1 MPGSRVALER
11 LSLSIHNVLSILTY
25 TLLRLSLCVWNIMEK
40 KDPLISFII
49 GERILDEKT
58 LEAIIKQ
65 HQDTGQSLVSILK
78 KENLLDE
85 DQLTKVVASANK
97 IKFINL
103 APEMV
108 DPMVAHLVSYE
119 MANRYNVIPIKKEE
133 NQLQV
138 AMSSPLNVSIRDRI
152 EMKTGYKIIP
162 VAATPNA
169 IRQAIHY
176 HFNVTNV
183 TKQAI
188 VSMRLKEEPTK
199 ITQNGEI
206 EQKSVKASASPIAK
220 LVSSIIN
227 GAIDSRAS
235 DVHIEPQTSEVRV
248 RYRID
253 GTLRPA
259 VNLPSSA
266 QQEVTSHIK
275 IMADMDISERRIP
288 QDGHMATQRDGK
300 DYDLRVSSLPAVGG
314 EKIVIRLLDKD
325 VDKWSIDEIVTCSDD
340 NQKFRSL
347 VKNPYGMLLLTG
359 PTGCGKSTTLYTI
372 LQLLNTPDRNIVTV
386 EDPVEYRLEGI
397 TQVQVKPVAGRTFA
411 SALRSI
417 VRQDPDIILIGEIRD
432 VETAEI
438 AVSAALTGHLVLSTL
453 HTNDAAGAISRLINL
468 GVPPFLVASALLGT
482 AAQRLIRVSCPKC
495 KQVYEPPEHDLN
507 YLLGKSYQDKKIKYY
522 QGTGCK
528 SCYHTG
534 YQDRKS
540 IYEILCISPEIR
552 RMIISRSSDSEIK
565 KQAITEG
572 MKKLR
577 DSAVNEVLNGVTTA
591 EEVMRVVD
599 MRMD

>member
-1 MPGSRVALER
+1 
-11 LSLSIHNVLSILTY
+11 
-25 TLLRLSLCVWNIMEK
+25 MEK
-40 KDPLISFII
+40 KDPLISFLIE
-49 GERILDEKT
+49 ERILDEKT
-58 LEAIIKQ
+58 LQAAIVQ
-65 HQDTGQSLVSILK
+65 HQNTGQSLVSILK
-78 KENLLDE
+78 KESLLDE
-85 DQLTKVVASANK
+85 DQLTKVIAGANK
-97 IKFINL
+97 IEFVNL

-119 MANRYNVIPIKKEE
+119 MASRHNVIPIKKED
-133 NQLQV
+133 NQLRV
-138 AMSSPLNVSIRDRI
+138 AMSSPLNLSIRDQI
-152 EMKTGYKIIP
+152 EMKTGYKVIP

-169 IRQAIHY
+169 IRQAVHY

-188 VSMRLKEEPTK
+188 VSMRLKEEPAKSTLYNE
-199 ITQNGEI
+199 T
-206 EQKSVKASASPIAK
+206 EQVSERVADSPIAK
-220 LVSSIIN
+220 LVSSMIN

-235 DVHIEPQTSEVRV
+235 DVHIEPQDSDVRV

-259 VNLPSSA
+259 LNLPSSA
-266 QQEVTSHIK
+266 QQEVVSHIK

-288 QDGHMATQRDGK
+288 QDGHMTTQRDGK
-300 DYDLRVSSLPAVGG
+300 EYDLRVSSLPAVGG

-325 VDKWSIDEIVTCSDD
+325 VDKWSIDEIVTSPDD
-340 NQKFRSL
+340 NQKFRSIL
-347 VKNPYGMLLLTG
+347 KNPYGMLLLTG
-359 PTGCGKSTTLYTI
+359 PTGCGKTTTLYTM
-372 LQLLNTPDRNIVTV
+372 LQLLNTPERNIVTV
-386 EDPVEYRLEGI
+386 EVPVEYRLDGI

-432 VETAEI
+432 AETAEI

-468 GVPPFLVASALLGT
+468 GIPAFLVASALLGT
-482 AAQRLIRVSCPKC
+482 AAQRLVRVSCPKC
-495 KQVYEPPEHDLN
+495 RQEYEPTEQELKC
-507 YLLGKSYQDKKIKYY
+507 LFGEAYQDNKIKHYR
-522 QGTGCK
+522 GTGCK

-534 YQDRKS
+534 YHERKS

-552 RMIISRSSDSEIK
+552 RMIIGGSGDMEIK
-565 KQAITEG
+565 QKAVEDG
-572 MKKLR
+572 MKTLR
-577 DSAVNEVLNGVTTA
+577 ESAVNEVLNGVTTV

-599 MRMD
+599 VRTN